1 MGNSSIWT
9 ITDME
14 YKQGIGK
21 VTGVAKAPES
31 SKPRKKGVTG
41 CQFLGGLKNQKV
53 MAIRASS
60 RTSVW
65 EKSVRVVTET
75 LD

>member
-1 MGNSSIWT
+1 MK
-9 ITDME
+9 

-41 CQFLGGLKNQKV
+41 CQFLDGLKNHKV

-60 RTSVW
+60 RTKIVF
-65 EKSVRVVTET
+65 EKNQ
-75 LD
+75 

>member
-1 MGNSSIWT
+1 
-9 ITDME
+9 ME

-60 RTSVW
+60 RTSV
-65 EKSVRVVTET
+65 
-75 LD
+75 